1 MKHITLCFGLVLI
14 IFAAGC
20 KKRPKQDE
28 ELNKKELKKQSKHND
43 KVETILKE
51 ARSYIGTPYKFGG
64 TTRAGMDCSGLVIN
78 CFSKVDLHLPRT
90 SEEQSKI
97 GHKINYNDMKPGD
110 LVFFTDK
117 PGHHKVVHVGIVSK
131 VKGNREVKFIHASTK
146 LGVVENDLYVPYY
159 ENILLEAR
167 RVLD

>member
-1 MKHITLCFGLVLI
+1 MKHIALYLGLILI
-14 IFAAGC
+14 LLATSC
-20 KKRPKQDE
+20 KKHSQKGPENNEQPS
-28 ELNKKELKKQSKHND
+28 KKQSKINN
-43 KVETILKE
+43 KVELVIKE

-78 CFSKVDLHLPRT
+78 CFSKINLQLPRT
-90 SEEQSKI
+90 SEEQSKMGSAI
-97 GHKINYNDMKPGD
+97 KLTEIAAGD

-131 VKGNREVKFIHASTK
+131 VKSKREVKFIHASTK

-167 RVLD
+167 RVIH